1 MRIRQA
7 KLVLRK
13 LGERKQKMEG
23 VLSRCRAEHF
33 SNRTL
38 HRVETTRVE
47 LIKAQTR
54 FECALPPSPSPQ
66 PPAPAPA
73 SARALCALALAVRT
87 YTRALFA
94 GCDASGFWINV

>member
-54 FECALPPSPSPQ
+54 FECALPPSPSPG
-66 PPAPAPA
+66 PRPLRSRP
-73 SARALCALALAVRT
+73 RALAVRT
-87 YTRALFA
+87 YTHALLA
-94 GCDASGFWINV
+94 RS